1 MIVVCV
7 GGVLLLC
14 CIWFGDLVWVCFSV
28 GVVGWCFLVSWLC
41 GLHDM
46 MLLWFCGVVG
56 FGAWIGAVVFVF
68 WFLVGIT
75 GAVAVCGG
83 VLLVSA

>member
-1 MIVVCV
+1 
-7 GGVLLLC
+7 
-14 CIWFGDLVWVCFSV
+14 
-28 GVVGWCFLVSWLC
+28 
-41 GLHDM
+41 M

-56 FGAWIGAVVFVF
+56 FGAWIGVVVFVF